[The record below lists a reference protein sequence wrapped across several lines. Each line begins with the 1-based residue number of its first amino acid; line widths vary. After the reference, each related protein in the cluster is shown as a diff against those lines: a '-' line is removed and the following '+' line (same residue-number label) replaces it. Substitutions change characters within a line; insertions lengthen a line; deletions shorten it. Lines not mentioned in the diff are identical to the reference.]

1 VNPPNRTDLRLN
13 RKQQK
18 LFDDHL
24 WLIWRVVKRYGASCP
39 ENYFDDMLQ
48 HCRVALAYT
57 AATWKPN
64 GHEFG
69 AKAWLRC
76 RDAAREFLRGR
87 KKFGSAAM
95 RNAANLELS
104 LDDVVA
110 TENGEEVTRLSRV
123 EVKQADQDYQEGCA
137 LRNQEA
143 ALVEIAEALK
153 ELSPQERCVIQLR
166 FSKGLSRPHIA
177 KRLRLSVP
185 TVNRI
190 QRSAVRQL
198 RRALSARGYPA
209 LPETAAI
216 PQ

>member
-1 VNPPNRTDLRLN
+1 VNPENRVDLRLN
-13 RKQQK
+13 RKQQQ
-18 LFDDHL
+18 LFNDHL
-24 WLIWRVVKRYGASCP
+24 WLIWRVVKWYGAICP
-39 ENYFDDMLQ
+39 HDYLDDMLQ
-48 HCRVALAYT
+48 QCRWALART

-64 GHEFG
+64 GCEFG
-69 AKAWLRC
+69 AKAWLRV

-95 RNAANLELS
+95 RDAANLELS
-104 LDDVVA
+104 LDEPITNED
-110 TENGEEVTRLSRV
+110 GEEITRLHRI
-123 EVKQADQDYQEGCA
+123 EAKQADQDYQEGCT
-137 LRNQEA
+137 LRHQENVLA
-143 ALVEIAEALK
+143 EIAQAFE
-153 ELSPQERCVIQLR
+153 ELSAQERCVIQLR

-198 RRALSARGYPA
+198 RRALSDRGYSA
-209 LPETAAI
+209 LPESAPI